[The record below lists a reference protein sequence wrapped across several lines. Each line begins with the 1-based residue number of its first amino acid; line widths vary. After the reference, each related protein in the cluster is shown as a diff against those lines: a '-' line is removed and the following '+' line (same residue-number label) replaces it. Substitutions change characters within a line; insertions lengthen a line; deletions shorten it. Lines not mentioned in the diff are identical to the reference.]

1 MKSVM
6 SLEMYEKLK
15 LKNLDSTSI
24 PHVVGASGES
34 LGARGKTK
42 CEININGKIFYQTF
56 IVCEHLKRPII
67 LGRDFSIQNCIGIS
81 WTKTNTRRLTQ
92 NNEVIA
98 ETAEYQTPS
107 RASVSLKRNIK
118 VPPRSCAVV
127 DVDINTTEKIKVEVT
142 PDQLWLS
149 ANPNICTYP
158 MIADL
163 KEREPN
169 TVTPF
174 VIVNF
179 SHHEHL
185 HLPRDHVVAFAEKDC
200 KEGEVL
206 EICTM
211 EQLEKELPRNWIPER
226 KRQEK
231 FSEFFEN
238 PFMQK
243 DDDFLKSP
251 AEAPVHRKVLLE
263 DKDISPKTQKAFDK
277 LCEKYDDIISKN
289 SGDIGKTMLVE
300 MEIDTGNHPPIAS
313 KPYTL
318 PLKHYDWV
326 QKEIETLERAGI
338 IERSISPWA
347 SPVVI
352 VPKKSAP
359 GEPPRRRMCVD
370 YRKINKLQ
378 PEVTKADG
386 GKGCISLIPLPKID
400 ELYAKLKGYKVFSSL
415 DLRSGYYHIGLKD
428 SAKPKSA
435 FVLSSL
441 GKYQFNRVPFG
452 LAQAPAYFQKLI
464 NDVLKGCNFAMG
476 YLDDIIIYSRS
487 EKEHLEHLE
496 EIFTRL
502 KTAGLKLKLEKCC
515 FFKKHI
521 QYLGHLI
528 SADGIQPLPEKLES
542 IAKMPAPKNPKE
554 VKQFLGLVGYYR
566 KFVPRFA
573 DISRVLTHLTK
584 KDVEFKWTPECEKC
598 FQILKE
604 FLQQA
609 PILRYPDPQASYTLY
624 TDASKYAYA
633 GVLTQHNNG
642 TDHPITYVS
651 GLFRGSQL
659 NWATLTKEAYAIY
672 MSVKKL
678 SFYIDT
684 AKITVKSDH
693 LPLKKFLEKNTLN
706 SKVNNWAVELESQNI
721 TFEYIPGIR
730 NTLADTLSRLIEMDE
745 NIKLQPEEEGKEFG
759 YFPFEELPPVTTQVV
774 EEVIKCEIGNIN
786 IQHTDPIEI
795 NTDIHLPLKDD
806 KLAKLQESDPHT
818 KQLRKQW
825 ENKNLDQNT
834 YTMENN
840 ILKRKLVDNGLLY
853 TPIVVPDILK
863 DCLLILAHDK
873 QGHNGFRRTYASLKN
888 RYHWKGMKK
897 SVYQHCTN
905 CQVCAKHNIKTQQ
918 LKNEHFSS
926 PPQPM
931 EFIAMDL
938 IGEFHPASSK
948 GNRFALTA
956 VCMLTG
962 FTFCIPLKSKCAE
975 DVIKAYIDHICCIFG
990 PSRKILTDN
999 GTEFKNKLWTEVF
1012 EKLRTEQKF
1021 TPIYSPQCNGR
1032 IEGFHK
1038 FLKAT
1043 IAKQL
1048 ETRVEWDDLV
1058 WKATAA
1064 YNFFPTESS
1073 GLAPFFL
1080 MFGREAAV
1088 KHTLLESENPKYLG
1102 TNEGMINVG
1111 LMTKL
1116 YNVVAHNLNEARKAR
1131 DGKKKR
1137 TTSKEPETLKIGDN
1151 ILVRDHTSKAFQPK
1165 YKDFC
1170 IVGLLGKNQVEIK
1183 DNHGHITKV
1192 HRRDVKKIPMTEKV
1206 CKLYEEEQAGKTREG
1221 RKAVPNSKMPDL
1233 GWDIAETQLTLEA
1246 QKENNSNM
1254 TPLLQTLVTV
1264 IVLIIAIVKQT
1275 TAGIK
1280 KVTKKAAQVIE
1291 ASHNRIIKN
1300 IKDFHR
1306 NVTSAITIAT
1316 NTTDRTNHKEQARI
1330 NNKTTKYFPG
1340 TRKPNDEYDESYQS
1354 ITSRTYNHCDN

>member
-1 MKSVM
+1 
-6 SLEMYEKLK
+6 MY
-15 LKNLDSTSI
+15 S
-24 PHVVGASGES
+24 
-34 LGARGKTK
+34 
-42 CEININGKIFYQTF
+42 
-56 IVCEHLKRPII
+56 
-67 LGRDFSIQNCIGIS
+67 
-81 WTKTNTRRLTQ
+81 
-92 NNEVIA
+92 
-98 ETAEYQTPS
+98 
-107 RASVSLKRNIK
+107 
-118 VPPRSCAVV
+118 
-127 DVDINTTEKIKVEVT
+127 
-142 PDQLWLS
+142 
-149 ANPNICTYP
+149 

-185 HLPRDHVVAFAEKDC
+185 HLLKDHVVAFAEKDC
-200 KEGEVL
+200 NEGEVL

-226 KRQEK
+226 KWQEK
-231 FSEFFEN
+231 FSELFEN

-263 DKDISPKTQKAFDK
+263 DKNILPKIQEAFYK
-277 LCEKYDDIISKN
+277 LCKKYDHIISKN

-300 MEIDTGNHPPIAS
+300 MEIDTRNHPPIAS

-326 QKEIETLERAGI
+326 QREIETLERAGI

-352 VPKKSAP
+352 VPKKSTP
-359 GEPPRRRMCVD
+359 GRPPRRRMCAD
-370 YRKINKLQ
+370 YRRINKLQ

-415 DLRSGYYHIGLKD
+415 DLRSGYCHIGLKD
-428 SAKPKSA
+428 LVKPKSA
-435 FVLSSL
+435 FILSSL

-502 KTAGLKLKLEKCC
+502 KAAGLKLKLEKCC

-542 IAKMPAPKNPKE
+542 IAKMPAPRNPKE
-554 VKQFLGLVGYYR
+554 VKQFLRLVGYYR

-584 KDVEFKWTPECEKC
+584 KDVEFKWTPECKNC

-609 PILRYPDPQASYTLY
+609 PILQYPDPQASYILY

-633 GVLTQHNNG
+633 GVLTQHSNG

-651 GLFRGSQL
+651 GLFHGSQL

-678 SFYIDT
+678 SFYINT

-706 SKVNNWAVELESQNI
+706 SIVNNWKPSQNI
-721 TFEYIPGIR
+721 TFEYIPGIQ
-730 NTLADTLSRLIEMDE
+730 NTWADTLSRLIEMDE
-745 NIKLQPEEEGKEFG
+745 NIKHQPEEEGKEFG

-806 KLAKLQESDPHT
+806 KLVKLQESDPHT

-825 ENKNLDQNT
+825 ENKNLDQSI
-834 YTMENN
+834 YTIENN
-840 ILKRKLVDNGLLY
+840 ILKRKLIDKGLLY
-853 TPIVVPDILK
+853 TPIVVPDVLK

-873 QGHNGFRRTYASLKN
+873 QGHDGFTTYASLKN

-897 SVYQHCTN
+897 SVYRHWTN
-905 CQVCAKHNIKTQQ
+905 C
-918 LKNEHFSS
+918 
-926 PPQPM
+926 
-931 EFIAMDL
+931 
-938 IGEFHPASSK
+938 
-948 GNRFALTA
+948 
-956 VCMLTG
+956 
-962 FTFCIPLKSKCAE
+962 
-975 DVIKAYIDHICCIFG
+975 
-990 PSRKILTDN
+990 
-999 GTEFKNKLWTEVF
+999 
-1012 EKLRTEQKF
+1012 
-1021 TPIYSPQCNGR
+1021 
-1032 IEGFHK
+1032 
-1038 FLKAT
+1038 
-1043 IAKQL
+1043 
-1048 ETRVEWDDLV
+1048 
-1058 WKATAA
+1058 
-1064 YNFFPTESS
+1064 
-1073 GLAPFFL
+1073 
-1080 MFGREAAV
+1080 
-1088 KHTLLESENPKYLG
+1088 
-1102 TNEGMINVG
+1102 
-1111 LMTKL
+1111 
-1116 YNVVAHNLNEARKAR
+1116 
-1131 DGKKKR
+1131 
-1137 TTSKEPETLKIGDN
+1137 
-1151 ILVRDHTSKAFQPK
+1151 
-1165 YKDFC
+1165 
-1170 IVGLLGKNQVEIK
+1170 
-1183 DNHGHITKV
+1183 
-1192 HRRDVKKIPMTEKV
+1192 
-1206 CKLYEEEQAGKTREG
+1206 
-1221 RKAVPNSKMPDL
+1221 
-1233 GWDIAETQLTLEA
+1233 
-1246 QKENNSNM
+1246 
-1254 TPLLQTLVTV
+1254 
-1264 IVLIIAIVKQT
+1264 
-1275 TAGIK
+1275 
-1280 KVTKKAAQVIE
+1280 
-1291 ASHNRIIKN
+1291 
-1300 IKDFHR
+1300 
-1306 NVTSAITIAT
+1306 
-1316 NTTDRTNHKEQARI
+1316 
-1330 NNKTTKYFPG
+1330 
-1340 TRKPNDEYDESYQS
+1340 
-1354 ITSRTYNHCDN
+1354 